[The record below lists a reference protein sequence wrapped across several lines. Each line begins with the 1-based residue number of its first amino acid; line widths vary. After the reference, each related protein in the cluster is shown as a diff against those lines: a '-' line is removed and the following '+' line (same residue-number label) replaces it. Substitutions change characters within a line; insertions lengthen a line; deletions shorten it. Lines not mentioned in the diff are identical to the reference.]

1 MDDVIKA
8 FLVSI
13 GFAADE
19 SSARKTEER
28 IKRVEDTANKS
39 EQSRTRT
46 AAEQAMARA
55 AAALKAAGIENASVA
70 QIMAKRDEM
79 AKAEE
84 GHEKRR
90 KEYEAR
96 RAKAQANAVAGMR
109 TLVNVAAATAV
120 AVQSA
125 TIALAGYATHVAA
138 KLEEMAYA
146 SDRTKSSVQDLKVFS
161 QAVSQLGG
169 SAGGA
174 LTDLENFAAR
184 LRSNPQGYTAFLK
197 SVGVEARDAQGNI
210 RGAAE
215 LYKEFRKNVGEKPYE
230 QQLLYMQEMGV
241 SEQTWRATDPAK
253 LAEEEARS
261 RAKYARLGYDPDKIK
276 DDAKGL
282 QHALRDMFESI
293 NIIGEKTA
301 SKIFADVGDNLKGFT
316 TFIEQHGDQIAE
328 ILSKVA
334 QLVLAVS
341 RALLELLTS
350 EKVKGGLDWLM
361 GMFGHVEEG
370 SGKWVADTEKIKAA
384 LEALA
389 VFIATVFVAKITG
402 AFADILK
409 ELKPLLLLLA
419 PIMAALGIPILGTA
433 AVGAA
438 LGGLGDPSKSVNGT
452 GGRPDGQL
460 NPGDEL
466 PGVGG
471 GTPAPAG
478 SEGALARVKRL
489 GRAALNAV
497 GLGGGS
503 GDTTPV
509 PAGRF
514 SPLKAL
520 IQSQESG
527 SASYNSVY
535 GNGKHGWPDRPITQ
549 MTIRD
554 ILAYQRRRRGEVG
567 SSAFPVGR
575 AQFVESTLRR
585 LATESGSMDEVFTP
599 ELQEKFFN
607 RLIRGRG
614 RDVAGLRAEWEGL
627 NRVDADRILKAYDAD
642 GSAQT
647 EGASSPSST
656 PRKPGWIDKDTY
668 TDGLNVFKRGADG
681 NLSRVTNIPGQPSTR
696 TGLPSLAGA
705 VQKFGDGMNRLDMD
719 KFKGIGAATQGF
731 DPSQFLNAPPVGS
744 STSNDNSVK
753 NQSYKGGDTHVTI
766 NTHGDV
772 RETAELWRRHGERQ
786 KADDMRYAA
795 SVFA

>member
-1 MDDVIKA
+1 MNDIIKG
-8 FLVSI
+8 FFVSI
-13 GFAADE
+13 GFAADDTSRGKAE
-19 SSARKTEER
+19 RSMASFEKAVTDADARITK
-28 IKRVEDTANKS
+28 
-39 EQSRTRT
+39 
-46 AAEQAMARA
+46 
-55 AAALKAAGIENASVA
+55 
-70 QIMAKRDEM
+70 
-79 AKAEE
+79 AKAEGAKAAVRYALE
-84 GHEKRR
+84 VEAAQAREALEAAKAAAKIEDSEKR
-90 KEYEAR
+90 KT
-96 RAKAQANAVAGMR
+96 KAQAEYEKKQKQAQAQAAARMR
-109 TLVNVAAATAV
+109 SLVNVAATTALAIETFTV
-120 AVQSA
+120 
-125 TIALAGYATHVAA
+125 ALAGYATHVAA
-138 KLEEMAYA
+138 KLEAMAYA

-174 LTDLENFAAR
+174 LSDLENFAAR

-241 SEQTWRATDPAK
+241 SEQTWRATDPAR
-253 LAEEEARS
+253 LAAEEARS
-261 RAKYARLGYDPDKIK
+261 RAKYARLGYDPNKAAE
-276 DDAKGL
+276 DAKGL

-370 SGKWVADTEKIKAA
+370 SGKWVADTEKIKSA

-419 PIMAALGIPILGTA
+419 PVMAALGIPILGTA

-471 GTPAPAG
+471 GTPATAG
-478 SEGALARVKRL
+478 GEGAWARAKRL

-497 GLGGGS
+497 GLGGS
-503 GDTTPV
+503 GDSTPV

-520 IQSQESG
+520 IQGQESG

-535 GNGKHGWPDRPITQ
+535 GNGKYGWPDKPVTQ
-549 MTIRD
+549 MTIKD
-554 ILAYQRRRRGEVG
+554 ILAYQRRMRNQVG

-575 AQFVESTLRR
+575 AQFVERTLRR
-585 LATESGSMDEVFTP
+585 LAQETGSMDEVFTP
-599 ELQEKFFN
+599 ELQEKFFD

-614 RDVAGLRAEWEGL
+614 RDVAGLRAEWDGL
-627 NRVDADRILKAYDAD
+627 NRVDADRILKAYDTD
-642 GSAQT
+642 GSQGG
-647 EGASSPSST
+647 GASAQSSAG
-656 PRKPGWIDKDTY
+656 RKPGWIDKDTY

-681 NLSRVTNIPGQPSTR
+681 NLSRVTNIPGQPSTSS
-696 TGLPSLAGA
+696 GLPSLAGA
-705 VQKFGDGMNRLDMD
+705 VAKFGDGMNRLDMD
-719 KFKGIGAATQGF
+719 KFRGIGAATQGF
-731 DPSQFLNAPPVGS
+731 DPSQFLNAPPVGA

-753 NQSYKGGDTHVTI
+753 NQSYTGGTTNVTI

-786 KADDMRYAA
+786 KADDLRYA
-795 SVFA
+795 SSMFA